1 VKLPADGRDKQES
14 AGKVKAVAGFS
25 RESADFI
32 FA

>member
-14 AGKVKAVAGFS
+14 AGKVKAMPDFS
-25 RESADFI
+25 CERADFI

>member
-14 AGKVKAVAGFS
+14 AGKVKAMPL
-25 RESADFI
+25 SARQSLHFI